1 MRLNVQN
8 KTHKKSCKGL
18 LSVLLMLSIM
28 LSLYVPFSL
37 TANAAQDEQLA
48 AVGDE
53 EPTEAPT
60 EAATEAGEEVTPIY
74 AFLNYIDASKTGSNK
89 ANYNLEPVFKTNEY
103 VRRMNAL
110 FGAGSCYVLRIRF
123 VGGVEIV

>member
-48 AVGDE
+48 AVG
-53 EPTEAPT
+53 
-60 EAATEAGEEVTPIY
+60 GG
-74 AFLNYIDASKTGSNK
+74 GSHSHLRLPEL
-89 ANYNLEPVFKTNEY
+89 Y
-103 VRRMNAL
+103 RRFEN
-110 FGAGSCYVLRIRF
+110 R
-123 VGGVEIV
+123 

>member
-37 TANAAQDEQLA
+37 TANAAKDEQLA

-53 EPTEAPT
+53 DPT